1 MFWNKKNKSDK
12 QKKGK
17 SPKGKPI
24 KGKKAEGKE
33 QSQSLTS
40 EELRTQALANAKA
53 ARERI
58 GEETLD
64 KIAAMMEKKQKSAM
78 EQAKRQIQSADSDKV
93 IDELKWMMD
102 KKN

>member
-1 MFWNKKNKSDK
+1 MFWNKNKKSDK

-17 SPKGKPI
+17 SPKGKSNE
-24 KGKKAEGKE
+24 GKKE
-33 QSQSLTS
+33 QSQGQTS
-40 EELRTQALANAKA
+40 EELRAQALANAKA

-78 EQAKRQIQSADSDKV
+78 EQAKRQIQAADTDRV
-93 IDELKWMMD
+93 IDEIKYI
-102 KKN
+102 KNND